1 MSFAATWMDLEITI
15 LSQKEDKT
23 IWYHLY
29 VESKTWHKW
38 THLLKR
44 SRLTDIKDT
53 LVAASGEGGGGVLDW
68 EFGVSRYK
76 LLYIEWINSKVL
88 LCSIGNHIQY
98 PVIKHTIKEFLKE
111 CVYWKKFFKR
121 VYVCVCVCI
130 YIYIYIYNCITLLYS
145 RNNTTLEINYTSIF
159 FFKAKKS

>member
-1 MSFAATWMDLEITI
+1 
-15 LSQKEDKT
+15 
-23 IWYHLY
+23 
-29 VESKTWHKW
+29 
-38 THLLKR
+38 
-44 SRLTDIKDT
+44 
-53 LVAASGEGGGGVLDW
+53 VAASGEGGGGVLDW

-111 CVYWKKFFKR
+111 CVYRKKIFKR
-121 VYVCVCVCI
+121 VYVCVCI
-130 YIYIYIYNCITLLYS
+130 YIYIYICITLLYT